1 MSLNDDSRPNTPP
14 QSTSNI
20 QKADQIASRFFI
32 KFLLILVAARSTAI
46 EQGPRSAKVDKWFN
60 LETPDTDIHRDHM
73 RAFRA
78 ISTLGTPPTLTLHVV
93 LTIPEL
99 GANQALVAVDAFDAR
114 LRMEPTPRAI
124 LLETWTLS
132 VSHPAPGS
140 ASLSSSDS
148 GEISIAAVYKHAIS
162 LFRALYTLCRQLP
175 AARLYQ
181 KYRQR
186 VGVPLS
192 SQAFGI
198 ELRLQVDASV
208 LTLDA
213 SPSPVR
219 PTPLPTSTYPFPPL
233 ATPLGPLRISVRYL
247 TRPNFRIDTLE
258 SLISSRFFH
267 QDSVRSVEESV
278 AFTPTVQAHRA
289 RDSAASSPSGVGV
302 AIRGSRQPVPL
313 GTRHT
318 RTISFPATSS
328 GAAVSLPRQSQDHP
342 TSNSGS
348 ASDRS
353 MNAAHLV
360 PNASGNNSPRVGGL
374 RQESL
379 AFVTPGSLGRATPL
393 RTGRESLDILKPGSA
408 DRSSPGTSSSPPSNL
423 SRLRPDGARVPSLTP
438 ISAFK
443 SSTFASSGLNSPS
456 SSLRSHGIATP
467 VLPRPP
473 SSVPYTIPEV
483 PGAGTSSRPWPS
495 VTSSPPEAGL
505 TGLSSDYPPPFAAST
520 SVPKGGTSVLGGSS
534 PRSTDSTPGN
544 APPRVAGSKRYSSSF
559 GHRRAP
565 STGTPASGTG
575 SPAIIAGELPLEPF
589 RPSST
594 LLDPTEHEGD
604 VSEFLRAIDSAR
616 PLRSRNDSHSSSSA
630 SSSAIGHVRRV
641 SLAERR
647 QSPLVGKIE
656 LPPPSPRSPPARLQ
670 ELRFD
675 DAEDREDIVRGNR
688 ASPLIPSSHSSLGT
702 KLQNMDDQ
710 FLKSMQGLRERRRGT
725 IKAGDLS
732 SSNDL
737 STERQQTDVSG
748 TTRTAPSFRHSI
760 GGTPTNMMNVG
771 GRNALGMET
780 GRGTPGSAAS
790 DGFGYADIVGRLD
803 LDSPDLG
810 PSSHTNASRS
820 PFGTEHIRQEFD
832 SRHYPAPRQR
842 YVGAGRETDEVA
854 DEMSPS
860 MTRSGSGHEEG
871 YGGESEDAGSTGS
884 EDRVVGGGGGV
895 GLEVGANVGA
905 GVVTGGPKRTSKYT
919 SFLRRDATIRPAS
932 TTSSTAT
939 ATAMARALA
948 DGVGS
953 SSGHRHDT
961 PDNTNNTS
969 LSRQSRRSATGWSG
983 GVSPPP
989 PAL

>member
-46 EQGPRSAKVDKWFN
+46 EQGSRSARVDKWFN
-60 LETPDTDIHRDHM
+60 LETSDTDIHRDHM

-78 ISTLGTPPTLTLHVV
+78 ISTMNTPPTLTIYVV

-99 GANQALVAVDAFDAR
+99 GSNQALVALDGDAR
-114 LRMEPTPRAI
+114 LKMEPNPRAI

-132 VSHPAPGS
+132 VSLAMSSS

-162 LFRALYTLCRQLP
+162 LFRSLFTLCRQLP

-181 KYRQR
+181 RLRQR

-208 LTLDA
+208 LTFDA

-219 PTPLPTSTYPFPPL
+219 PTPLPTSTYGFPPL
-233 ATPLGPLRISVRYL
+233 PTPLGPLRISVRYL

-258 SLISSRFFH
+258 SLISSKFFH

-289 RDSAASSPSGVGV
+289 RDSAASSPSTAGV
-302 AIRGSRQPVPL
+302 AIRGSRQPIPP

-328 GAAVSLPRQSQDHP
+328 GVVAPRQTQEQLI
-342 TSNSGS
+342 SNSGS

-360 PNASGNNSPRVGGL
+360 PNTSSSNSPRVGGL
-374 RQESL
+374 RQDSL
-379 AFVTPGSLGRATPL
+379 AFLTPGSLGRATPL
-393 RTGRESLDILKPGSA
+393 RAGRESLDMPKTGSA
-408 DRSSPGTSSSPPSNL
+408 ERSSPGTSSSPPSNL
-423 SRLRPDGARVPSLTP
+423 SRLRPEGARVPSLTP

-456 SSLRSHGIATP
+456 SSLRSHGISTP

-473 SSVPYTIPEV
+473 SSVPYTIPETGV
-483 PGAGTSSRPWPS
+483 STRPWPS
-495 VTSSPPEAGL
+495 VASSPPGAGL
-505 TGLSSDYPPPFAAST
+505 AGMSSDVVPPFAAST
-520 SVPKGGTSVLGGSS
+520 SIPRSGISGSS
-534 PRSTDSTPGN
+534 PRSTESTTVN
-544 APPRVAGSKRYSSSF
+544 APPHRAAASKRYSSSF

-575 SPAIIAGELPLEPF
+575 SPAVTAGELQLEQS

-594 LLDPTEHEGD
+594 LLEPTEHEGD

-616 PLRSRNDSHSSSSA
+616 PLRSRTDSHSSDSP
-630 SSSAIGHVRRV
+630 SSSALGHVRRI

-647 QSPLVGKIE
+647 QSPLVGKLE
-656 LPPPSPRSPPARLQ
+656 LPPPPSPRSPPARLQ
-670 ELRFD
+670 ELYFND
-675 DAEDREDIVRGNR
+675 EDGQREEVGVVVRGSSSNNR
-688 ASPLIPSSHSSLGT
+688 LTGPPSFTSGQSALGA

-710 FLKSMQGLRERRRGT
+710 FLKSLQGLRERRRGT
-725 IKAGDLS
+725 LRSGGDPS
-732 SSNDL
+732 SSTDL
-737 STERQQTDVSG
+737 
-748 TTRTAPSFRHSI
+748 
-760 GGTPTNMMNVG
+760 
-771 GRNALGMET
+771 
-780 GRGTPGSAAS
+780 
-790 DGFGYADIVGRLD
+790 
-803 LDSPDLG
+803 
-810 PSSHTNASRS
+810 
-820 PFGTEHIRQEFD
+820 
-832 SRHYPAPRQR
+832 
-842 YVGAGRETDEVA
+842 
-854 DEMSPS
+854 
-860 MTRSGSGHEEG
+860 
-871 YGGESEDAGSTGS
+871 
-884 EDRVVGGGGGV
+884 
-895 GLEVGANVGA
+895 
-905 GVVTGGPKRTSKYT
+905 
-919 SFLRRDATIRPAS
+919 
-932 TTSSTAT
+932 
-939 ATAMARALA
+939 
-948 DGVGS
+948 
-953 SSGHRHDT
+953 
-961 PDNTNNTS
+961 
-969 LSRQSRRSATGWSG
+969 
-983 GVSPPP
+983 
-989 PAL
+989 